1 MNITVER
8 INALIEDTG
17 LTVRELAE
25 YADCSKSAMQR
36 YITGERDIPTSVIN
50 GLAKAFHVHPAF
62 LFGWVNDKNYNL
74 QEKPAEVGEL
84 SAKKKE
90 FIQRVSEMS
99 DAQLE
104 RLEKILAL
112 VESTD

>member
-1 MNITVER
+1 MNITVDR
-8 INALIEDTG
+8 ISALIEETD

-25 YADCSKSAMQR
+25 YAGCSKSAMQR

-62 LFGWVNDKNYNL
+62 LFGWVDDKNYKL
-74 QEKPAEVGEL
+74 QGKPTETSEL